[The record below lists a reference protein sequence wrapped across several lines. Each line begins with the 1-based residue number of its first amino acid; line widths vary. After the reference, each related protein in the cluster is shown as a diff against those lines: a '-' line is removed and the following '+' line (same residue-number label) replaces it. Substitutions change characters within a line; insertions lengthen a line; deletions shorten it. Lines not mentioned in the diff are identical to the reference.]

1 MKPEK
6 LEELKKEVRALLKE
20 RNAIMLAHNYQRDEI
35 QEIADLTGDSLGLS
49 QAAAD
54 SDAEVIVF
62 CGVHFM
68 AESAAILAPEKTVIL
83 PRMDAGCPMADM
95 INAEQL
101 AAEKAKHPEV
111 PVVAYV
117 NTTAEVKALTDI
129 CCTSGNAIKVTES
142 VTNDEVY
149 MVPDRNLAHYIARF
163 STKKISW
170 WDGFCP
176 THENFTL
183 EDALRAKAEHPD
195 AVLICHPECRPDVV
209 DVADHVCSTSG
220 MYKYAKESTAKKF
233 IIGTE
238 IGILYKLRKEN
249 PGKEFIIPTKALIC
263 PNMKLTTLVDV
274 RDSLRDMTNVV
285 EVSAE
290 IREKAKASLDRMMA
304 VPRD

>member
-68 AESAAILAPEKTVIL
+68 LAPEKTVIL

-290 IREKAKASLDRMMA
+290 IREKAKASLDAAAKFDR
-304 VPRD
+304 